1 MIIKKV
7 ILIIIL
13 NKIIIKISLRILI
26 MIINFNKLQYKIMI
40 NNNCLI
46 IREKDRCHEANM
58 QR

>member
-26 MIINFNKLQYKIMI
+26 MIINFNKIQYKIMI

-46 IREKDRCHEANM
+46 MI
-58 QR
+58 